1 MNAFFRNVTYT
12 ALLLFLSY
20 FSSAQ
25 TTDSTRTPLH
35 VAGGVTVTNNGISL
49 IPTFTLGKPAV
60 MFDLAVGGKRHSFE
74 PQFRF
79 SLEGKPWTL
88 LFWWRY
94 KLVEG
99 KRFRVGI
106 GAHPAMAFFKVAPSA
121 AEPGIEM
128 MVAKRALAA
137 EVSPH
142 YQLSKNVN
150 VGVYYITARGFDP
163 GLSKTVHFLS
173 LRSTISSINL
183 TNGVSLQASPQ
194 VYYLRMDDKGGFY
207 VTSTFGLAKKGFPIS
222 LQSIVNQRIKT
233 QIVSKPTVWNV
244 SLVYWFDKK
253 FKSA

>member
-1 MNAFFRNVTYT
+1 MNAIFHN
-12 ALLLFLSY
+12 LLLVSLLLLAH
-20 FSSAQ
+20 FSFSHPP
-25 TTDSTRTPLH
+25 DSTQTPLRIG
-35 VAGGVTVTNNGISL
+35 GGVTLTNNGISL

-60 MFDLAVGGKRHSFE
+60 MFDLAVSGKRHSFE

-106 GAHPAMAFFKVAPSA
+106 GAHPAMAFFKVVPSA
-121 AEPGIEM
+121 VEPGVEM
-128 MVAKRALAA
+128 MVAKRAVAA

-142 YQLSKNVN
+142 YQLTKHLN
-150 VGVYYITARGFDP
+150 VGLYYLTAYGFDP
-163 GLSKTVHFLS
+163 GLSKTLHFLS
-173 LRSTISSINL
+173 LRSTISNIGL

-194 VYYLRMDDKGGFY
+194 VYYLKMDDKSGFY
-207 VTSTFGLAKKGFPIS
+207 VTSTFGLAKKGFPVS
-222 LQSIVNQRIKT
+222 LQAIVNQRIKT
-233 QIVSKPTVWNV
+233 QIVSKPTLWNV

-253 FKSA
+253 FKSEK